1 MGQIAPGF
9 VADLVL
15 VDPDVLP
22 YPDRLHALLPDAVL
36 VGGQLSATNHLFTK
50 EGDSLPELVKCDQ
63 LLPEMR
69 KTDAVAPELSDAV
82 FLPGR
87 GGRPRPL
94 TNRLEEEEYCLTSGG
109 SLRLPQGLKCACIL
123 RGKYCGSKLSL

>member
-15 VDPDVLP
+15 ADPAVLTH
-22 YPDRLHALLPDAVL
+22 PDRLHSLLPDAVL
-36 VGGQLSATNHLFTK
+36 VGGQLSATNYLFAK
-50 EGDSLPELVKCDQ
+50 EGEALPELVKCDQ
-63 LLPEMR
+63 VLPEVR
-69 KTDAVAPELSDAV
+69 KADAVVPELSDAV

-94 TNRLEEEEYCLTSGG
+94 ANRLEEEEYCLTSVG
-109 SLRLPQGLKCACIL
+109 SMRLPQGLKCACIL
-123 RGKYCGSKLSL
+123 RGKYCGSKMPL